1 MSASLPILQILK
13 ATGEAVLW
21 MTIGGWIVVA
31 IVAFNAFT
39 FGIALILLTL
49 ATFVRT
55 RSH

>member
-1 MSASLPILQILK
+1 VSASLPILQILK

-31 IVAFNAFT
+31 IVAFNFFT